1 MCMVQAEGVRRML
14 WYSFEDIT
22 AAYNLTK
29 ADLNKKRKQGLL
41 QCRKLLMSRKT
52 SKYFKYIVPE
62 TELPSLIDYK
72 QRDPIASETSQ
83 PDYYER
89 RWQRIDERIQYWDAE
104 KKRRSSAPPQPNYHD
119 YLRSEEW
126 QRKRR
131 RRLEMD
137 GYRCQMC
144 GSGMNLQVHHISYDN
159 VRTDAE
165 IDDLVTLC
173 KACHEQVHSTDLEKK
188 ANPKGQ
194 RLFVAAVKALREN
207 DRVQAWKQFDNACGK
222 CIPPL
227 SVSETSMI
235 WQRALKY
242 VYPL

>member
-1 MCMVQAEGVRRML
+1 MCMVQAEGVRKML
-14 WYSFEDIT
+14 WYSSEDI
-22 AAYNLTK
+22 A
-29 ADLNKKRKQGLL
+29 
-41 QCRKLLMSRKT
+41 
-52 SKYFKYIVPE
+52 
-62 TELPSLIDYK
+62 
-72 QRDPIASETSQ
+72 
-83 PDYYER
+83 
-89 RWQRIDERIQYWDAE
+89 
-104 KKRRSSAPPQPNYHD
+104 SSAPPQPNYHD

-165 IDDLVTLC
+165 VEDLVTLC

-207 DRVQAWKQFDNACGK
+207 DRVQAWEQFDKACGK